1 MKTLTIIMGDI
12 RGGTPTWNSF
22 KKHLIDPLQSDLAI
36 IYEDT
41 PKIEQNI
48 LLNIAKFIWPVS
60 YKNNWDEYFLKEYSE
75 NIVKNFLIGSK
86 TSFAGGIKNNPG
98 SGARLFGFR
107 DILYKN
113 YLNIIQNYEQIIL
126 TRSDFFY
133 IDNHPKL
140 PNDSI
145 WIPEGEDYG
154 GIQDGLNIFPSK
166 HSEKI
171 LSICESLEK
180 NKFNLIGMRT
190 ISPETVLKEH
200 YVNTSLIKIVKR
212 YPRIQFSVAT
222 KKDTT
227 NWSKAHYN
235 TFFMS
240 SLRIKYPSQF
250 INIYKNNKKFSKK
263 LINKINYKFIVFQ
276 LKVYKKISKILNY
289 INYHIKKRIH
299 FMEHD

>member
-1 MKTLTIIMGDI
+1 MKTLTIIMGDL
-12 RGGTPTWNSF
+12 RGGSQTWNSF
-22 KKHLIDPLQSDLAI
+22 KKHLIDYLDSDLALI
-36 IYEDT
+36 FENS
-41 PKIEQNI
+41 QNI
-48 LLNIAKFIWPVS
+48 DKNLLFNLARFKWTVP
-60 YKNNWDEYFLKEYSE
+60 YKNNWDEYFLSEYSE
-75 NIVKNFLIGSK
+75 NIIKNFLIGSK

-113 YLNIIQNYEQIIL
+113 YLDIIESYEQIIL

-133 IDNHPKL
+133 VDNHPKL
-140 PNDSI
+140 PNDCI

-166 HSEKI
+166 HSKKI

-180 NKFNLIGMRT
+180 NKFNLIEMRT
-190 ISPETVLKEH
+190 VSPETVLKEH
-200 YVNTSLIKIVKR
+200 YINTGLIKIVKR
-212 YPRIQFSVAT
+212 YPRVQFSVAT
-222 KKDTT
+222 KNDTT

-250 INIYKNNKKFSKK
+250 MNIYKNNKNFSKK
-263 LINKINYKFIVFQ
+263 LVNKINYKFIIFQ
-276 LKVYKKISKILNY
+276 IKLYKKISKILNY

-299 FMEHD
+299 FMEYD